1 MLARMRQT
9 CHRSRVARVGSRY
22 IGGRIRATASELHR
36 RNIMSMEK
44 HVAARSSF
52 PGRWVPAVFYALNVA
67 LWFLAGIVFEAWD
80 LLYLVFVTLPALA
93 LYVWRTR

>member
-1 MLARMRQT
+1 
-9 CHRSRVARVGSRY
+9 
-22 IGGRIRATASELHR
+22 
-36 RNIMSMEK
+36 MEK

-80 LLYLVFVTLPALA
+80 LLYLVFVTVPALA